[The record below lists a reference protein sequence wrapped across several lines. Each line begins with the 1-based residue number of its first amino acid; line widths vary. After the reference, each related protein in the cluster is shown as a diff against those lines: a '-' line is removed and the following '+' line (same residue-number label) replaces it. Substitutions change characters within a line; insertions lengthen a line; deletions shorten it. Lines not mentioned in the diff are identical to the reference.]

1 MSEQQQGDLLANAG
15 TAVPPQSAGLPA
27 APAATGTLGVE
38 LPVVDLSIGQ
48 TLARWRAERGESI
61 ATVAARLRCD
71 QAVIDALEGDRF
83 NDLGAPVFARG
94 HLKRYAELL
103 GAPVDELLERWS
115 VVQRQ
120 SLAPPDLKSTP
131 RARAR
136 NVDTRVWGRRV
147 GAAAVALVIGLAA
160 WWILKGSGTATTTPT
175 QLAAQALPPPPPAP
189 APLPVVAQ
197 PVAADAATTQTTMSD
212 ATPPLV
218 AAPPAVAPTPQGTSA
233 APPAVAPPLVD
244 GDRARLR
251 LAAREDS
258 WVQVVDA
265 TGRRLYFGTLRR
277 DNSVALNGAAPLRV
291 LLGRA
296 DMTAVEFAGR
306 PVSIPNSMIFN
317 ATAHFTIDATGQMQ
331 RVVVP
336 VQP

>member
-1 MSEQQQGDLLANAG
+1 MSEQQQGDLLAAAAASG
-15 TAVPPQSAGLPA
+15 SSAPTAAVDPPASVPEA
-27 APAATGTLGVE
+27 
-38 LPVVDLSIGQ
+38 DLSIGQ
-48 TLARWRAERGESI
+48 TLARWRAQRGESVSN
-61 ATVAARLRCD
+61 VAARLRCD
-71 QAVIDALEGDRF
+71 VAVIEALEADRF

-94 HLKRYAELL
+94 HLKRYADLL
-103 GAPVDELLERWS
+103 GAPVDELLERWA

-120 SLAPPDLKSTP
+120 SLAPPDLTSMP

-136 NVDTRVWGRRV
+136 SVDTRVWGRRV

-160 WWILKGSGTATTTPT
+160 WWILKGSGTATTPT

-189 APLPVVAQ
+189 TPLPVAAQ
-197 PVAADAATTQTTMSD
+197 PAVADAATPLSTTPET
-212 ATPPLV
+212 TPPPV
-218 AAPPAVAPTPQGTSA
+218 A
-233 APPAVAPPLVD
+233 D
-244 GDRARLR
+244 DRARLR

-277 DNSVALNGAAPLRV
+277 DNSISLNGAAPLRV

-296 DMTAVEFAGR
+296 DATSVELAGR
-306 PVSIPNSMIFN
+306 PVTVPKSIIFN
-317 ATAHFTIDATGQMQ
+317 ATAHFTIDAAGQLQ
-331 RVVVP
+331 RVVAP

>member
-1 MSEQQQGDLLANAG
+1 MSEQQQGDLLAGAS
-15 TAVPPQSAGLPA
+15 APPTPPASPA
-27 APAATGTLGVE
+27 AAASPVTPAGSPSALSD
-38 LPVVDLSIGQ
+38 LDLSIGQ
-48 TLARWRAERGESI
+48 TLARWREQRGESVS
-61 ATVAARLRCD
+61 AVAARLRCD
-71 QAVIDALEGDRF
+71 NAVIEALESDRF

-103 GAPVDELLERWS
+103 GAPVDNLLERWS

-120 SLAPPDLKSTP
+120 SLAPPDLTSMP
-131 RARAR
+131 RARTR
-136 NVDTRVWGRRV
+136 SVDTRVWGRRV

-160 WWILKGSGTATTTPT
+160 WWILKGSGTATTTPE

-189 APLPVVAQ
+189 TPLPVAPPPAAVEAATVEPAASNVATPIAASAP
-197 PVAADAATTQTTMSD
+197 PVA
-212 ATPPLV
+212 
-218 AAPPAVAPTPQGTSA
+218 GE
-233 APPAVAPPLVD
+233 
-244 GDRARLR
+244 RARLR

-277 DNSVALNGAAPLRV
+277 DNSVSVNGAAPLRV

-296 DMTAVEFAGR
+296 DATSVELAGR
-306 PVSIPNSMIFN
+306 PVTVPSSIIFN
-317 ATAHFTIDATGQMQ
+317 ATAHFTIDATGQLQ
-331 RVVVP
+331 RVVAP

>member
-1 MSEQQQGDLLANAG
+1 MSEQKQGDLLAGASASP
-15 TAVPPQSAGLPA
+15 TPPASPPA
-27 APAATGTLGVE
+27 AAS
-38 LPVVDLSIGQ
+38 PVTPPGLISEVSDADLSIGQ
-48 TLARWRAERGESI
+48 TLARWRAQRGESVS
-61 ATVAARLRCD
+61 TVAARLRCD
-71 QAVIDALEGDRF
+71 TAVIEALESERF

-103 GAPVDELLERWS
+103 GAPVDNLLERWS

-120 SLAPPDLKSTP
+120 SVAPPDLTSMP
-131 RARAR
+131 RTRTR
-136 NVDTRVWGRRV
+136 SVDTRVWGRRL

-160 WWILKGSGTATTTPT
+160 WWILKGSGTATTTPE

-189 APLPVVAQ
+189 APLPVA
-197 PVAADAATTQTTMSD
+197 PPPAAADAATVE
-212 ATPPLV
+212 PV
-218 AAPPAVAPTPQGTSA
+218 ASEIVAPIAASAPPVVGE
-233 APPAVAPPLVD
+233 
-244 GDRARLR
+244 RARLR

-277 DNSVALNGAAPLRV
+277 DNSVSINGAAPLRV

-296 DMTAVEFAGR
+296 DATSVELAGR
-306 PVSIPNSMIFN
+306 PVTVPSSIIFN
-317 ATAHFTIDATGQMQ
+317 ATAHFTIDATGQVQ
-331 RVVVP
+331 RVVAP

>member
-1 MSEQQQGDLLANAG
+1 MSEQKQGDLLAGASASP
-15 TAVPPQSAGLPA
+15 TPPASPPA
-27 APAATGTLGVE
+27 AAS
-38 LPVVDLSIGQ
+38 PVTPPGLISEVSDADLSIGQ
-48 TLARWRAERGESI
+48 TLARWRAQRGESVS
-61 ATVAARLRCD
+61 TVAARLRCD
-71 QAVIDALEGDRF
+71 TAVIEALESDRF

-103 GAPVDELLERWS
+103 GAPVDNLLERWS

-120 SLAPPDLKSTP
+120 SVAPPDLTSMP
-131 RARAR
+131 RTRTR
-136 NVDTRVWGRRV
+136 SVDTRVWGRRL

-160 WWILKGSGTATTTPT
+160 WWILKGSGTATTTPE

-189 APLPVVAQ
+189 APLPVA
-197 PVAADAATTQTTMSD
+197 PPPAAADAATVESV
-212 ATPPLV
+212 ASEVVPPI
-218 AAPPAVAPTPQGTSA
+218 AASAPPVVGE
-233 APPAVAPPLVD
+233 
-244 GDRARLR
+244 RARLR

-277 DNSVALNGAAPLRV
+277 DNSVSINGAAPLRM

-296 DMTAVEFAGR
+296 DATSVELAGR
-306 PVSIPNSMIFN
+306 PVTVPSSIIFN
-317 ATAHFTIDATGQMQ
+317 ATAHFTIDATGQVQ
-331 RVVVP
+331 RVVAP

>member
-1 MSEQQQGDLLANAG
+1 MS
-15 TAVPPQSAGLPA
+15 
-27 APAATGTLGVE
+27 
-38 LPVVDLSIGQ
+38 
-48 TLARWRAERGESI
+48 
-61 ATVAARLRCD
+61 TVAARLRCD
-71 QAVIDALEGDRF
+71 TAVIEALESDRF

-103 GAPVDELLERWS
+103 GAPVDNLLERWS

-120 SLAPPDLKSTP
+120 SVAPPDLTSMP
-131 RARAR
+131 RTRTR
-136 NVDTRVWGRRV
+136 SVDTRVWGRRL

-160 WWILKGSGTATTTPT
+160 WWILKGSGTATTTPE

-189 APLPVVAQ
+189 APLPVA
-197 PVAADAATTQTTMSD
+197 PPPAAADAATVE
-212 ATPPLV
+212 PV
-218 AAPPAVAPTPQGTSA
+218 ASEIVAPIAASAPPVVGE
-233 APPAVAPPLVD
+233 
-244 GDRARLR
+244 RARLR

-277 DNSVALNGAAPLRV
+277 DNSVSINGAAPLRV

-296 DMTAVEFAGR
+296 DATSVELAGR
-306 PVSIPNSMIFN
+306 PVTVPSSIIFN
-317 ATAHFTIDATGQMQ
+317 ATAHFTIDATGQVQ
-331 RVVVP
+331 RVVAP

>member
-1 MSEQQQGDLLANAG
+1 MSEQQQGDLLAGASPSP
-15 TAVPPQSAGLPA
+15 TPPASPAAAASPVTSAGSTSA
-27 APAATGTLGVE
+27 VSD
-38 LPVVDLSIGQ
+38 VDLSIGQ
-48 TLARWRAERGESI
+48 TLARWREQRGESVS
-61 ATVAARLRCD
+61 AVAARLRCD
-71 QAVIDALEGDRF
+71 NAVIEALESDRF

-103 GAPVDELLERWS
+103 GVPVDNLLERWS

-120 SLAPPDLKSTP
+120 SLAPPDLTSMP
-131 RARAR
+131 RTRTR
-136 NVDTRVWGRRV
+136 SVDTRVWGRRV

-160 WWILKGSGTATTTPT
+160 WWILKGSGTATTTPE

-189 APLPVVAQ
+189 TPLPVAPPPAAVEPATVE
-197 PVAADAATTQTTMSD
+197 PVASD
-212 ATPPLV
+212 VATPI
-218 AAPPAVAPTPQGTSA
+218 AASAPPVAGE
-233 APPAVAPPLVD
+233 
-244 GDRARLR
+244 RARLR

-277 DNSVALNGAAPLRV
+277 DNSISLNGAAPLRV

-296 DMTAVEFAGR
+296 DATSVELAGR
-306 PVSIPNSMIFN
+306 PVTVPSSIIFN
-317 ATAHFTIDATGQMQ
+317 ATAHFTIDATGQVQ
-331 RVVVP
+331 RVVAP

>member
-1 MSEQQQGDLLANAG
+1 MSEQKQGDLLAGASASP
-15 TAVPPQSAGLPA
+15 TPPASPPA
-27 APAATGTLGVE
+27 AASPVTPAGSTSAVSD
-38 LPVVDLSIGQ
+38 VDLSIGQ
-48 TLARWRAERGESI
+48 TLARWREKRGESVS
-61 ATVAARLRCD
+61 TVAARLRCD
-71 QAVIDALEGDRF
+71 TAVIEALESDRF

-103 GAPVDELLERWS
+103 GAPVDNLLERWS

-120 SLAPPDLKSTP
+120 SVAQPDLTSMP
-131 RARAR
+131 RTRTR
-136 NVDTRVWGRRV
+136 SVDTRVWGRRF

-160 WWILKGSGTATTTPT
+160 WWILKGSGTAKTTPE

-189 APLPVVAQ
+189 APLPVA
-197 PVAADAATTQTTMSD
+197 PPPAAADAATVEPVASEVVTPIAG
-212 ATPPLV
+212 ATPAAVTAPI
-218 AAPPAVAPTPQGTSA
+218 AASAPPVVGE
-233 APPAVAPPLVD
+233 
-244 GDRARLR
+244 RARLR

-277 DNSVALNGAAPLRV
+277 DNSVSINGAAPLRV

-296 DMTAVEFAGR
+296 DATSVELAGR
-306 PVSIPNSMIFN
+306 PVTVPSSIIFN
-317 ATAHFTIDATGQMQ
+317 ATAHFTIDATGQVQ
-331 RVVVP
+331 RVVAP

>member
-1 MSEQQQGDLLANAG
+1 MSEQQQGDLLAAAAASG
-15 TAVPPQSAGLPA
+15 SSAPTAAVDPPASVPEA
-27 APAATGTLGVE
+27 
-38 LPVVDLSIGQ
+38 DLSIGQ
-48 TLARWRAERGESI
+48 TLARWRAQRGESVSN
-61 ATVAARLRCD
+61 VAARLRCD
-71 QAVIDALEGDRF
+71 VAVIEALEADRF

-94 HLKRYAELL
+94 HLKRYADLL
-103 GAPVDELLERWS
+103 GAPVDELLERWAA
-115 VVQRQ
+115 VQRQ
-120 SLAPPDLKSTP
+120 SVAPPDLTSMP

-136 NVDTRVWGRRV
+136 SVDTRVWGRRV

-160 WWILKGSGTATTTPT
+160 WWILKGSGTATTPT

-189 APLPVVAQ
+189 TPLPVAAQ
-197 PVAADAATTQTTMSD
+197 PAVADAATPLSTTPET
-212 ATPPLV
+212 TPPPAGTTPAV
-218 AAPPAVAPTPQGTSA
+218 VMPSPVTTAVSPASAPPVA
-233 APPAVAPPLVD
+233 

-277 DNSVALNGAAPLRV
+277 ENSISLNGAAPLRV

-296 DMTAVEFAGR
+296 DATSVELAGR
-306 PVSIPNSMIFN
+306 PVTVPKSIIFN
-317 ATAHFTIDATGQMQ
+317 ATAHFTIDAAGQLQ
-331 RVVVP
+331 RVVAP

>member
-1 MSEQQQGDLLANAG
+1 MSEQQQGDLLDGASA
-15 TAVPPQSAGLPA
+15 PPKLPPASPA
-27 APAATGTLGVE
+27 AAASPVTPAGSPSALSE
-38 LPVVDLSIGQ
+38 VDLSIGQ
-48 TLARWRAERGESI
+48 TLARWREQRGESVS
-61 ATVAARLRCD
+61 AVAARLRCD
-71 QAVIDALEGDRF
+71 NAVVEALESDRF

-103 GAPVDELLERWS
+103 GAPVDNLLERWS

-120 SLAPPDLKSTP
+120 SLAPPDLTSMP
-131 RARAR
+131 RARTR
-136 NVDTRVWGRRV
+136 SVDTRVWGRRV

-160 WWILKGSGTATTTPT
+160 WWILKGSGTATTTPE

-189 APLPVVAQ
+189 APLPVAPPSAAAEAATVE
-197 PVAADAATTQTTMSD
+197 PVASD
-212 ATPPLV
+212 VATPI
-218 AAPPAVAPTPQGTSA
+218 AASAPPVAGE
-233 APPAVAPPLVD
+233 
-244 GDRARLR
+244 RARLR

-277 DNSVALNGAAPLRV
+277 DNSVSLNGASPLRV

-296 DMTAVEFAGR
+296 DATSVELAGR
-306 PVSIPNSMIFN
+306 PVTVPSSIIFN
-317 ATAHFTIDATGQMQ
+317 ATAHFTIDATGQVQ
-331 RVVVP
+331 RVVAP

>member
-1 MSEQQQGDLLANAG
+1 VTEA
-15 TAVPPQSAGLPA
+15 
-27 APAATGTLGVE
+27 
-38 LPVVDLSIGQ
+38 DLSIGQ
-48 TLARWRAERGESI
+48 TLARWRAQRGESVSN
-61 ATVAARLRCD
+61 VAARLRCD
-71 QAVIDALEGDRF
+71 VAVIEALEADRF

-94 HLKRYAELL
+94 HLKRYADLL
-103 GAPVDELLERWS
+103 GAPVDELLERWA

-120 SLAPPDLKSTP
+120 SVAPPDLTSMP

-136 NVDTRVWGRRV
+136 SVDTRVWGRRV

-160 WWILKGSGTATTTPT
+160 WWILKGSGTATTPT

-189 APLPVVAQ
+189 TPLPVAAQ
-197 PVAADAATTQTTMSD
+197 
-212 ATPPLV
+212 
-218 AAPPAVAPTPQGTSA
+218 PAVAGAATPLSTTPETTPPPAGTTPAVVMPSPVTTA
-233 APPAVAPPLVD
+233 VSPASAPPVA

-277 DNSVALNGAAPLRV
+277 DNSISLNGAAPLRV

-296 DMTAVEFAGR
+296 DATSVELAGR
-306 PVSIPNSMIFN
+306 PVTVPKSIIFN
-317 ATAHFTIDATGQMQ
+317 ATAHFTIDAAGQLQ
-331 RVVVP
+331 RVVAP

>member
-1 MSEQQQGDLLANAG
+1 MSEQKQGDLLAGASASP
-15 TAVPPQSAGLPA
+15 TPPASPPA
-27 APAATGTLGVE
+27 AAS
-38 LPVVDLSIGQ
+38 PVTPPGLISEVSDADLSIGQ
-48 TLARWRAERGESI
+48 TLARWRAQRGESVS
-61 ATVAARLRCD
+61 TVAARLRCD
-71 QAVIDALEGDRF
+71 TAVIEALESDRF

-103 GAPVDELLERWS
+103 GAPVDNLLERWS

-120 SLAPPDLKSTP
+120 SVAPPDLTSMP
-131 RARAR
+131 RTRTR
-136 NVDTRVWGRRV
+136 SVDTRVWGRRL

-160 WWILKGSGTATTTPT
+160 WWILKGSGTATTTPE

-189 APLPVVAQ
+189 APLPVAPPPAAVEPATVE
-197 PVAADAATTQTTMSD
+197 PVASEIVAPIAAS
-212 ATPPLV
+212 
-218 AAPPAVAPTPQGTSA
+218 APPVVGE
-233 APPAVAPPLVD
+233 
-244 GDRARLR
+244 RARLR

-277 DNSVALNGAAPLRV
+277 DNSVSLNGAAPLRV

-296 DMTAVEFAGR
+296 DATSVELAGR
-306 PVSIPNSMIFN
+306 PVTVPSSIIFN
-317 ATAHFTIDATGQMQ
+317 ATAHFTIDATGQVQ
-331 RVVVP
+331 RVVAP

>member
-1 MSEQQQGDLLANAG
+1 MSEQKQGDLLAGASASP
-15 TAVPPQSAGLPA
+15 TPPASPPA
-27 APAATGTLGVE
+27 AASPVTPAGSTSAVSD
-38 LPVVDLSIGQ
+38 VDLSIGQ
-48 TLARWRAERGESI
+48 TLARWREKRGESVS
-61 ATVAARLRCD
+61 TVAARLRCD
-71 QAVIDALEGDRF
+71 TAVIEALESDRF

-103 GAPVDELLERWS
+103 GAPVDNLLERWS

-120 SLAPPDLKSTP
+120 SVAQPDLTSMP
-131 RARAR
+131 RTRTR
-136 NVDTRVWGRRV
+136 SVDTRVWGRRL

-160 WWILKGSGTATTTPT
+160 WWILKGSGTATTTPE

-189 APLPVVAQ
+189 APLPVA
-197 PVAADAATTQTTMSD
+197 PPPAAADAATVEPVASEVV
-212 ATPPLV
+212 TPI
-218 AAPPAVAPTPQGTSA
+218 AASAPPVVGE
-233 APPAVAPPLVD
+233 
-244 GDRARLR
+244 RARLR

-277 DNSVALNGAAPLRV
+277 DNSVSINGAAPLRV

-296 DMTAVEFAGR
+296 DATSVELAGR
-306 PVSIPNSMIFN
+306 PVTVPSSIIFN
-317 ATAHFTIDATGQMQ
+317 ATAHFTIDATGQVQ
-331 RVVVP
+331 RVVAP

>member
-1 MSEQQQGDLLANAG
+1 MSEQQQGDLLAAAAASG
-15 TAVPPQSAGLPA
+15 SSAPTAAVDPPASVTEA
-27 APAATGTLGVE
+27 
-38 LPVVDLSIGQ
+38 DLSIGQ
-48 TLARWRAERGESI
+48 TLARWRAQRGESVSN
-61 ATVAARLRCD
+61 VAARLRCD
-71 QAVIDALEGDRF
+71 VAVIEALEADRF

-94 HLKRYAELL
+94 HLKRYADLL
-103 GAPVDELLERWS
+103 GAPVDELLERWA

-120 SLAPPDLKSTP
+120 SLAPPDLTSMP

-136 NVDTRVWGRRV
+136 SVDTRVWGRRV

-160 WWILKGSGTATTTPT
+160 WWILKGSGTATTPT

-189 APLPVVAQ
+189 TPLPVAAQ
-197 PVAADAATTQTTMSD
+197 
-212 ATPPLV
+212 
-218 AAPPAVAPTPQGTSA
+218 PAVAGAATPLSTTPETTPPPAGTTPAVVIPAQVSTA
-233 APPAVAPPLVD
+233 VSPASAPPVA

-277 DNSVALNGAAPLRV
+277 DNSISLNGAAPLRV

-296 DMTAVEFAGR
+296 DATSVELAGR
-306 PVSIPNSMIFN
+306 PVTVPKSIIFN
-317 ATAHFTIDATGQMQ
+317 ATAHFTIDAAGQLQ
-331 RVVVP
+331 RVVAP

>member
-1 MSEQQQGDLLANAG
+1 MSEQQQGDLLAGAS
-15 TAVPPQSAGLPA
+15 APPKLPPASPA
-27 APAATGTLGVE
+27 AAASPVTPAGSPSALSD
-38 LPVVDLSIGQ
+38 VDLSIGQ
-48 TLARWRAERGESI
+48 TLARWREQRGESVS
-61 ATVAARLRCD
+61 AVAARLRCD
-71 QAVIDALEGDRF
+71 NAVVEALESDRF

-103 GAPVDELLERWS
+103 GAPVDNLLERWS

-120 SLAPPDLKSTP
+120 SLAPPDLTSMP
-131 RARAR
+131 RTRTR
-136 NVDTRVWGRRV
+136 SVDTRVWGRRV

-160 WWILKGSGTATTTPT
+160 WWILKGSGTATTTPE

-189 APLPVVAQ
+189 APLPVAPPSAAAEAATVE
-197 PVAADAATTQTTMSD
+197 PVASD
-212 ATPPLV
+212 VATPI
-218 AAPPAVAPTPQGTSA
+218 AASAPPVAGE
-233 APPAVAPPLVD
+233 
-244 GDRARLR
+244 RARLR

-277 DNSVALNGAAPLRV
+277 DNSVSLNGASPLRV

-296 DMTAVEFAGR
+296 DATSVELAGR
-306 PVSIPNSMIFN
+306 PVTVPSSIIFN
-317 ATAHFTIDATGQMQ
+317 ATAHFTIDATGQLQ
-331 RVVVP
+331 RVVAP

>member
-1 MSEQQQGDLLANAG
+1 MSEQQQGDLLATAG
-15 TAVPPQSAGLPA
+15 TALPPQPTVTPASSAS
-27 APAATGTLGVE
+27 
-38 LPVVDLSIGQ
+38 SIGQ
-48 TLARWRAERGESI
+48 TLARWRSERGESI
-61 ATVAARLRCD
+61 AHVATRLKCD
-71 QAVIDALEGDRF
+71 VAVIEALEADRF

-120 SLAPPDLKSTP
+120 SLAPPDLTSMP

-136 NVDTRVWGRRV
+136 TVDTRVWGRRV

-160 WWILKGSGTATTTPT
+160 WWILKGSGTATAPA

-189 APLPVVAQ
+189 APLPVVAA
-197 PVAADAATTQTTMSD
+197 PAPADPTTAEPPTSD
-212 ATPPLV
+212 VATPPPGATAVMPATTVAPAAV
-218 AAPPAVAPTPQGTSA
+218 AAS
-233 APPAVAPPLVD
+233 APPVA

-258 WVQVVDA
+258 WIQVVDA

-277 DNSVALNGAAPLRV
+277 DSSVALNGAAPLRV

-296 DMTAVEFAGR
+296 DMTAVELAGR
-306 PVSIPNSMIFN
+306 PVSIPSSMIFN
-317 ATAHFTIDATGQMQ
+317 ATAHFTIDATGQLQ
-331 RVVVP
+331 RVVAP

>member
-1 MSEQQQGDLLANAG
+1 MSEQQQGDLLDGASA
-15 TAVPPQSAGLPA
+15 PPKLPPASPA
-27 APAATGTLGVE
+27 AAASPVTPAGSPSALSD
-38 LPVVDLSIGQ
+38 VDLSIGQ
-48 TLARWRAERGESI
+48 TLARWREQRGESVS
-61 ATVAARLRCD
+61 AVAARLRCD
-71 QAVIDALEGDRF
+71 NAVVEALESDRF

-103 GAPVDELLERWS
+103 GAPVDNLLERWS

-120 SLAPPDLKSTP
+120 SLAPPDLTSMP
-131 RARAR
+131 RARTR
-136 NVDTRVWGRRV
+136 SVDTRVWGRRV

-160 WWILKGSGTATTTPT
+160 WWILKGSGTATTTPE

-189 APLPVVAQ
+189 APLPVAPPSAAAEAATVE
-197 PVAADAATTQTTMSD
+197 PVASD
-212 ATPPLV
+212 VATPI
-218 AAPPAVAPTPQGTSA
+218 AASAPPVAGE
-233 APPAVAPPLVD
+233 
-244 GDRARLR
+244 RARLR

-277 DNSVALNGAAPLRV
+277 DNSVSLNGASPLRV

-296 DMTAVEFAGR
+296 DATSVELAGR
-306 PVSIPNSMIFN
+306 PVTVPSSIIFN
-317 ATAHFTIDATGQMQ
+317 ATAHFTIDATGQLQ
-331 RVVVP
+331 RVVAP

>member
-1 MSEQQQGDLLANAG
+1 MSEQQQGDLLAGASASP
-15 TAVPPQSAGLPA
+15 TPPASPA
-27 APAATGTLGVE
+27 AAASPVTPAGSTSAVSD
-38 LPVVDLSIGQ
+38 VDLSIGQ
-48 TLARWRAERGESI
+48 TLARWREKRGESVS
-61 ATVAARLRCD
+61 AVSARLRCD
-71 QAVIDALEGDRF
+71 NAVIEALESDRF

-103 GAPVDELLERWS
+103 GAPVDNLLERWS

-120 SLAPPDLKSTP
+120 SLAPPDLTSMP
-131 RARAR
+131 RARTR
-136 NVDTRVWGRRV
+136 SVDTRVWGRRV

-160 WWILKGSGTATTTPT
+160 WWILKGSGTATTTPE

-189 APLPVVAQ
+189 TALP
-197 PVAADAATTQTTMSD
+197 
-212 ATPPLV
+212 
-218 AAPPAVAPTPQGTSA
+218 
-233 APPAVAPPLVD
+233 VAPPPAAVEPATVEPVASD
-244 GDRARLR
+244 VATPMAASAPPVSGERARLR

-277 DNSVALNGAAPLRV
+277 DNSISLNGAAPLRV

-296 DMTAVEFAGR
+296 DATSVELAGR
-306 PVSIPNSMIFN
+306 PVTVPSSIIFN
-317 ATAHFTIDATGQMQ
+317 ATAHFTIDATGQLQ
-331 RVVVP
+331 RVVAP

>member
-1 MSEQQQGDLLANAG
+1 MSEQKQGDLLAGASASP
-15 TAVPPQSAGLPA
+15 TPPASPPA
-27 APAATGTLGVE
+27 AAS
-38 LPVVDLSIGQ
+38 PVTPPGLISEVSDADLSIGQ
-48 TLARWRAERGESI
+48 TLARWRAQRGESVS
-61 ATVAARLRCD
+61 TVAARLRCD
-71 QAVIDALEGDRF
+71 TAVIEALESDRF

-103 GAPVDELLERWS
+103 GAPVDNLLERWS

-120 SLAPPDLKSTP
+120 SVAPPDLTSMP
-131 RARAR
+131 RTRTR
-136 NVDTRVWGRRV
+136 SVDTRVWGRRL

-160 WWILKGSGTATTTPT
+160 WWILKGSGTATTTPE

-189 APLPVVAQ
+189 APLPVA
-197 PVAADAATTQTTMSD
+197 PPPAAADAATVEPVPSEV
-212 ATPPLV
+212 V
-218 AAPPAVAPTPQGTSA
+218 APIAASAPPVVGE
-233 APPAVAPPLVD
+233 
-244 GDRARLR
+244 RARLR

-277 DNSVALNGAAPLRV
+277 DNSVSLNGAAPLRV

-296 DMTAVEFAGR
+296 DATSVELAGR
-306 PVSIPNSMIFN
+306 PVTVPSSIIFN
-317 ATAHFTIDATGQMQ
+317 ATAHFTIDATGQVQ
-331 RVVVP
+331 RVVAP

>member
-1 MSEQQQGDLLANAG
+1 MSEQQQGDLLAGASASP
-15 TAVPPQSAGLPA
+15 TPPASPA
-27 APAATGTLGVE
+27 APAS
-38 LPVVDLSIGQ
+38 PVTPAGSTSAVSDVDLSIGQ
-48 TLARWRAERGESI
+48 TLARWREKRGESVS
-61 ATVAARLRCD
+61 AVAARLRCD
-71 QAVIDALEGDRF
+71 NAVIEALESDRF

-103 GAPVDELLERWS
+103 GAPVDNLLERWS

-120 SLAPPDLKSTP
+120 SLAPPDLTSMP
-131 RARAR
+131 RARTR
-136 NVDTRVWGRRV
+136 SVDTRVWGRRV

-160 WWILKGSGTATTTPT
+160 WWILKGSGTATTTPE

-189 APLPVVAQ
+189 TALPVAPPPLPVAPPPAAVEPATVE
-197 PVAADAATTQTTMSD
+197 PVASD
-212 ATPPLV
+212 VATPM
-218 AAPPAVAPTPQGTSA
+218 AASAPPVSGE
-233 APPAVAPPLVD
+233 
-244 GDRARLR
+244 RARLR

-277 DNSVALNGAAPLRV
+277 DNSISLNGAAPLRV

-296 DMTAVEFAGR
+296 DATSVELAGR
-306 PVSIPNSMIFN
+306 PVTVPSSIIFN
-317 ATAHFTIDATGQMQ
+317 ATAHFTIDATGQLQ
-331 RVVVP
+331 RVVAP

>member
-1 MSEQQQGDLLANAG
+1 MSEQQQGDLLATAG
-15 TAVPPQSAGLPA
+15 TALPPQPAVTPASSAS
-27 APAATGTLGVE
+27 
-38 LPVVDLSIGQ
+38 SIGQ
-48 TLARWRAERGESI
+48 TLAQWRSERGESV
-61 ATVAARLRCD
+61 AQVAARLKCD
-71 QAVIDALEGDRF
+71 KAVIEALEADRF

-120 SLAPPDLKSTP
+120 SLAPPDLTSMP

-136 NVDTRVWGRRV
+136 SVDTRVWGRRV

-160 WWILKGSGTATTTPT
+160 WWILKGSGTATAPT

-189 APLPVVAQ
+189 APLPVVAA
-197 PVAADAATTQTTMSD
+197 PAPADPTTAEPPTSD
-212 ATPPLV
+212 VATPPPGATAVMPATTVAPAAV
-218 AAPPAVAPTPQGTSA
+218 AAS
-233 APPAVAPPLVD
+233 APPVA

-258 WVQVVDA
+258 WIQVVDA
-265 TGRRLYFGTLRR
+265 TGRRLYFGTLRG
-277 DNSVALNGAAPLRV
+277 DSSVALSGAAPLRV

-296 DMTAVEFAGR
+296 DVTAVEFAGR
-306 PVSIPNSMIFN
+306 PVNIPNSMIFN
-317 ATAHFTIDATGQMQ
+317 ATAHFTIDTSGRVQ
-331 RVVVP
+331 RVVAP